1 MSINDIIRSFLSCEL
16 LQGKGETVIDDDD
29 QLIDSGIIDS
39 LGIMTMLSFSSQR
52 TLHLSP
58 PLQRSSNTYKTNRGY
73 CGLLLYKRTTS
84 APQYDKQ
91 FCIARTQ
98 P

>member
-39 LGIMTMLSFSSQR
+39 LGIMTMLSFLEDEFSLQIPSVD
-52 TLHLSP
+52 LVPENFASISAIAALVEHL
-58 PLQRSSNTYKTNRGY
+58 QNK
-73 CGLLLYKRTTS
+73 
-84 APQYDKQ
+84 
-91 FCIARTQ
+91 
-98 P
+98 